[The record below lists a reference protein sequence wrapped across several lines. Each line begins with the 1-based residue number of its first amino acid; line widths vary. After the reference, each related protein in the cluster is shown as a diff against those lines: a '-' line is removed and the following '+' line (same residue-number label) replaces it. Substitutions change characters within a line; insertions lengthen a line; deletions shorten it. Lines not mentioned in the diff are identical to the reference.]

1 MRVQRQATATHAMW
15 QVQAIRSANVRANA
29 IVLNSAL
36 SAYARN
42 RPPLRTPARQCCV
55 SCNARA
61 FGPPRSP
68 TASSRHYVVIRR
80 LRQHNG
86 EIAGGS
92 APTAGQPW
100 VLVLFVR
107 GFRSKHSA
115 LAFEYAWQ
123 KPHSS
128 RHTARMWGVLGM
140 SKCSVRTSVS
150 VRRRALSMLLG
161 HGVLGHE
168 PLSVCEVA

>member
-1 MRVQRQATATHAMW
+1 MHDGAVEPDGSGGDEPGEATSEDASAVLDVYDTRPCLRGLSKEDQRSARLAWLVANNKMSAEVAEGASETDIARAWRRPRAELRRVVHFQSWNQAT
-15 QVQAIRSANVRANA
+15 
-29 IVLNSAL
+29 
-36 SAYARN
+36 
-42 RPPLRTPARQCCV
+42 
-55 SCNARA
+55 
-61 FGPPRSP
+61 
-68 TASSRHYVVIRR
+68 
-80 LRQHNG
+80 
-86 EIAGGS
+86 
-92 APTAGQPW
+92 
-100 VLVLFVR
+100 R

-140 SKCSVRTSVS
+140 SECSVRTSVS